1 MRYLGAMT
9 VDNDA
14 LYLPLE
20 EGDNELIFVVS
31 ESFGGWGLV
40 ARLADTDGLNISAAS
55 PGG

>member
-1 MRYLGAMT
+1 MT

-20 EGDNELIFVVS
+20 EGDNELVFVVS

-40 ARLADTDGLNISAAS
+40 ARLADMEGITLSAEAPS
-55 PGG
+55 D